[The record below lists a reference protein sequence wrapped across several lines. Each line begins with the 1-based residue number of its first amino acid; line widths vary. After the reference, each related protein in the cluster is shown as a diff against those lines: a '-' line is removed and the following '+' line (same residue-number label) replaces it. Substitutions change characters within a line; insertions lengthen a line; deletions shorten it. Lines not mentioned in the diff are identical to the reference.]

1 MANQCTATTKAGERC
16 RQAST
21 VDETGLCLLHDPAR
35 KRQVLSIRRRGQ
47 KAATKKRRENSIR
60 TVAAG
65 VGPEDAETEAEIA
78 TYLSWITGAVKRGD
92 LDPRTGDTMVRS
104 CNAQLRAR
112 KESKTVEDV
121 AELRAQVAE
130 LLRGSMGIR

>member
-1 MANQCTATTKAGERC
+1 MAQCQVIKADGKRCGQSSSLNQAG
-16 RQAST
+16 
-21 VDETGLCLLHDPAR
+21 VCLWHDPERKRAATMAR
-35 KRQVLSIRRRGQ
+35 KRGG
-47 KAATKKRRENSIR
+47 KAAQKKRLDGKIR

-130 LLRGSMGIR
+130 LRRGSMRVR